1 MLIDNN
7 DTTFWESTVPAT
19 GLNVSSTSLNP
30 HTLLGLTSFYKGN
43 WSTERLSNLSKVNQ
57 LINDGA
63 RIQLT
68 LVPGL
73 LLSFPMLYSLLNS
86 ELLPFWSCSY
96 SSATYEFWTFLTF
109 IEWLLLWHYCKAV
122 KISIYSATMPAT
134 LQTAWIWAC
143 HLNSLSLSFS
153 FIKWYVPHR
162 AVQKIKQ
169 RMQVKPFTKCLAHRK
184 HSIDVNYY
192 YYYGFSVQVHA

>member
-1 MLIDNN
+1 
-7 DTTFWESTVPAT
+7 
-19 GLNVSSTSLNP
+19 
-30 HTLLGLTSFYKGN
+30 
-43 WSTERLSNLSKVNQ
+43 
-57 LINDGA
+57 
-63 RIQLT
+63 
-68 LVPGL
+68 
-73 LLSFPMLYSLLNS
+73 
-86 ELLPFWSCSY
+86 
-96 SSATYEFWTFLTF
+96 
-109 IEWLLLWHYCKAV
+109 
-122 KISIYSATMPAT
+122 MPAT

-192 YYYGFSVQVHA
+192 YYYGFSVQVHAQGALLRSQEISRNHQIETEFHV